1 MMQKMAVLVSGSGR
15 TLDNFHERIADG
27 SLNAEIKVVVSN
39 VKDVLGLQKAAK
51 YGYPNF
57 HAQGNPAINAILK
70 DYDINLICLAG
81 YLKLY
86 EPPPELERNVLN
98 IHPALIPAFCGDGFY
113 GMRVHR
119 AVKAKGVMV
128 TGCTVHFADSNYD
141 EGPIVVQKCVP
152 LEYDDTPERIAA
164 KVFDM
169 ECIAFPE
176 AINLVDEKGI
186 DFFWRRVEHGA

>member
-1 MMQKMAVLVSGSGR
+1 MAVLLSGSGR
-15 TLDNFHERIADG
+15 TLDNFHERIQEG
-27 SLNAEIKVVVSN
+27 SLNAEIKVVISN
-39 VKDVLGLQKAAK
+39 VRDVLGLQKAEN

-57 HAQGNPAINAILK
+57 HAEGNTAINAILK
-70 DYDINLICLAG
+70 DYDVNLICLAG

-86 EPPPELERNVLN
+86 EPPPELERHVLN

-128 TGCTVHFADSNYD
+128 SGCTVHFADSNYD
-141 EGPIVVQKCVP
+141 EGPIVLQKCVP
-152 LEYDDTPERIAA
+152 LEYDDTPGEIAT

-176 AINLVDEKGI
+176 AINIVNEKGI
-186 DFFWRRVEHGA
+186 DFFWRRVENGA

>member
-1 MMQKMAVLVSGSGR
+1 MQKMAVLLSGSGR
-15 TLDNFHERIADG
+15 TLDNFHERIENG
-27 SLNAEIKVVVSN
+27 TLNAEIKVVISN
-39 VKDVLGLQKAAK
+39 VKDVLGLQKAEK

-57 HAQGNPAINAILK
+57 YAIDNEGINEILK
-70 DYDINLICLAG
+70 NYEINLICLAG

-86 EPPPELERNVLN
+86 EPPPELARSVLN

-119 AVKAKGVMV
+119 AVRAKGATVS
-128 TGCTVHFADSNYD
+128 GCTVHFANNLYD

-152 LEYDDTPERIAA
+152 LEYDDTPEDIAH
-164 KVFDM
+164 KVFDI

-186 DFFWRRVEHGA
+186 DFFWRRVENVT

>member
-1 MMQKMAVLVSGSGR
+1 MQKLAVLLSGSGR
-15 TLDNFHERIADG
+15 TLDNFHESIQAG
-27 SLNAEIKVVVSN
+27 TLNAEIKVVISN
-39 VKDVLGLQKAAK
+39 VKNVLGLQKAEK

-57 HAQGNPAINAILK
+57 HAVGNEAINAILK

-86 EPPPELERNVLN
+86 EPPPQLERNVLN
-98 IHPALIPAFCGDGFY
+98 IHPALIPSFCGDGFY

-128 TGCTVHFADSNYD
+128 SGCTVHFADNRYD

-152 LEYDDTPERIAA
+152 LEYDDTPEEIAA
-164 KVFDM
+164 KVFAM

-186 DFFWRRVEHGA
+186 DYFWRRVENAT

>member
-1 MMQKMAVLVSGSGR
+1 MQKMAVLLSGSGR
-15 TLDNFHERIADG
+15 TLDNFHERIHDG
-27 SLNAEIKVVVSN
+27 SLNAEIKVVISN
-39 VKDVLGLQKAAK
+39 VKNVLGLQKAEN
-51 YGYPNF
+51 YGYPNY
-57 HAQGNPAINAILK
+57 HAVGNGAINAILK

-86 EPPPELERNVLN
+86 EPPPELQRNVLN

-128 TGCTVHFADSNYD
+128 SGCTVHFADNKYD

-152 LEYDDTPERIAA
+152 LEYDDTPEEIAA

-186 DFFWRRVEHGA
+186 DFFWRRVENGA

>member
-1 MMQKMAVLVSGSGR
+1 MMQKMAVLLSGSGR

-57 HAQGNPAINAILK
+57 HAQGNSAINAILK

-186 DFFWRRVEHGA
+186 DFFWRRVEYGA

>member
-1 MMQKMAVLVSGSGR
+1 MQEMAVLLSGSGR
-15 TLDNFHERIADG
+15 TLDNFHERIQDG
-27 SLNAEIKVVVSN
+27 SLNAEIKVVISN
-39 VKDVLGLQKAAK
+39 VKDVLGLQKAEK
-51 YGYPNF
+51 YGYPNY
-57 HAQGNPAINAILK
+57 HAVGNGAINEILK
-70 DYDINLICLAG
+70 DYDVNLICLAG

-86 EPPPELERNVLN
+86 EPPPELQRNVLN
-98 IHPALIPAFCGDGFY
+98 IHPALIPSFCGDGFY

-128 TGCTVHFADSNYD
+128 SGCTVHFADNRYD

-152 LEYDDTPERIAA
+152 LAYDDTPEEIAA
-164 KVFDM
+164 KVFAV

-186 DFFWRRVEHGA
+186 DFFWRRVENGA